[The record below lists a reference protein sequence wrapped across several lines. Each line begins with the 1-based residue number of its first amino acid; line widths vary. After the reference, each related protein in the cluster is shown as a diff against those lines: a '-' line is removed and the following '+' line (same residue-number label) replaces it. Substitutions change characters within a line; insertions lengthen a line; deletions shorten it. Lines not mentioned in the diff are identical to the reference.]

1 MWRLIPELM
10 IRITADIPK
19 HLISTIVSENIDESL
34 ANESLEYN
42 GFDVKIKRNGAL
54 NITARKKSIYL
65 DLPLDI
71 HIEKPNGL
79 FSIEANGS
87 ILLNVTVTTHISEAL
102 DLSTKTTI
110 DGWKW
115 IIEPKVKV
123 GILNIPVSPLANLVM
138 NRMDDSITSQIDQA
152 VSEKV
157 DFQHL
162 INKKLANLIDSKR
175 IVQDPELYLR
185 AQLEGL
191 DSPGFR
197 EYTDKIELP
206 LYLHIKNQI
215 TTEYQVSSDWDVP
228 PFQWIDNDPLEY
240 QQDVNI
246 SLKYDKLEELVRSKI
261 DGLVIGGK
269 TLKSDKVEISFSDQ
283 LHLKVNIISPIESNL
298 TVTGRPEI
306 EDGKIHLKD
315 LDVDM
320 QTPSLIYKMTA
331 PIIEK
336 LIRDDIDDRLPIN
349 IEEILIGQIRHG
361 LAIANKIPYLDL
373 KVDAN
378 LIAISDIQ
386 FTESHLEAK
395 ILAKEVE
402 VAIALEHLKDHINL

>member
-1 MWRLIPELM
+1 M

-19 HLISTIVSENIDESL
+19 HLISTIVSENIDASL
-34 ANESLEYN
+34 AKESLEYN

-87 ILLNVTVTTHISEAL
+87 ILLNVTVTTHISKAL

-123 GILNIPVSPLANLVM
+123 GILNIPVSPLANMVM
-138 NRMDDSITSQIDQA
+138 NRIDDTITSQIDKA

-246 SLKYDKLEELVRSKI
+246 SLKYDKLEELVRSKV

-298 TVTGRPEI
+298 TVSGRPEI
-306 EDGKIHLKD
+306 ENGRIHLKD

-320 QTPSLIYKMTA
+320 QTPSIIYKMTA

-349 IEEILIGQIRHG
+349 IEEILIEQIRHG
-361 LAIANKIPYLDL
+361 LAMANKIPYLDL

-378 LIAISDIQ
+378 LITISDIQ
-386 FTESHLEAK
+386 FTTSHLEAK